1 MKTQH
6 TPGPWRAEGCT
17 VYAGENRV
25 AQTWSETHD
34 GLPTPTMEADAR
46 LIAAAPEV
54 LKALRDILQWWTEM
68 DGEFDDMP
76 VELWDQA
83 QDAMAKAKGGTK

>member
-1 MKTQH
+1 MKTHH
-6 TPGPWRAEGCT
+6 TPGPWRAEGCAI
-17 VYAGENRV
+17 YAGETRV
-25 AQTWSETHD
+25 AQTWDTWHE
-34 GLPTPTMEADAR
+34 GLPTPTMEADAG
-46 LIAAAPEV
+46 LIAAAPDV